1 MKAKPSDNSCNVANL
16 DKLFSRLTK
25 SKFRSGFK
33 LKPADIAYLKNKG
46 QQTIEKHA
54 FDFVSKRLRPAL
66 PKNDGRQTPMK
77 NHPVFIA
84 QHATATCCR
93 KCLEKWHKIPKGQ
106 PLTDQQI
113 KYTVSVIMHWLSQ
126 FN

>member
-1 MKAKPSDNSCNVANL
+1 MKAKRSDNNCNVANL
-16 DKLFSRLTK
+16 EELFLRLAK
-25 SKFRSGFK
+25 SKFRSSFK
-33 LKPADIAYLKNKG
+33 LKPTEIAYLKNKG
-46 QQTIEKHA
+46 PQTIEKHA
-54 FDFVSKRLRPAL
+54 FDFVSKRLGPAL

-106 PLTDQQI
+106 HLTDRQV

-126 FN
+126 FD